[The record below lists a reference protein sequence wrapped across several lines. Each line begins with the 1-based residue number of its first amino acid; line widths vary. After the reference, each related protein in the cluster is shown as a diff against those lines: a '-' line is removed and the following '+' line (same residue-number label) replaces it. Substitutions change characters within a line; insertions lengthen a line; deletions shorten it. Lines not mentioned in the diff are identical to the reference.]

1 MKTPPLLPALCLAAS
16 LSTTLSAAS
25 PSLTI
30 YNQSFAVVRDTVP
43 LDLKKGI
50 NEVSFDGAT
59 LRLEPDSVILRDS
72 SGAPLQILEQNYR
85 NDPVTQRL
93 LLSLFEG
100 KEIDF
105 AVHEQQKPDHV
116 VKGKVIRSGYVPQ
129 GGASGGAG
137 MEEPIIET
145 EGKIRFQLPGE
156 PLFPSL
162 GDDTILKPRLAWKI
176 QVPKEVQTSAE
187 LGYVTGGFSWEASY
201 NLVAPE
207 KGEKLDLIG
216 WVTMDNQSGR
226 EFREAKVNLMAGD
239 VNKIAPPAR
248 YERNAMRSMSMVS
261 DAASAVT
268 EKTFDEYHLYTLERP
283 VTLRDHEKVQVEFL
297 HASGVA
303 SEVIYTY
310 DGAAGLLPGSSG
322 GPLLEG
328 GINPEGNRKITVTR
342 EFKNT
347 KENGLGIPLP
357 KGKMRLY
364 RTNGTQLEFTG
375 ENTIDHTPKDETV
388 RIETGEAFDLV
399 GERKRTDFK
408 VDMANHWLEET
419 FEITLRNHKKDS
431 VSVRVVEHL
440 FRWVNWQITQN
451 SDPFVKKDAQT
462 IEFRVPLKPDEEK
475 KLTYK
480 VRYTW

>member
-1 MKTPPLLPALCLAAS
+1 
-16 LSTTLSAAS
+16 
-25 PSLTI
+25 
-30 YNQSFAVVRDTVP
+30 
-43 LDLKKGI
+43 
-50 NEVSFDGAT
+50 
-59 LRLEPDSVILRDS
+59 
-72 SGAPLQILEQNYR
+72 
-85 NDPVTQRL
+85 
-93 LLSLFEG
+93 
-100 KEIDF
+100 
-105 AVHEQQKPDHV
+105 
-116 VKGKVIRSGYVPQ
+116 
-129 GGASGGAG
+129 
-137 MEEPIIET
+137 
-145 EGKIRFQLPGE
+145 
-156 PLFPSL
+156 
-162 GDDTILKPRLAWKI
+162 
-176 QVPKEVQTSAE
+176 
-187 LGYVTGGFSWEASY
+187 
-201 NLVAPE
+201 
-207 KGEKLDLIG
+207 
-216 WVTMDNQSGR
+216 MDNQSGR

-248 YERNAMRSMSMVS
+248 YERKAMRAMAMVA

-297 HASGVA
+297 HASAVA

-342 EFKNT
+342 EFKNS

-408 VDMANHWLEET
+408 ADMANHWLEET
-419 FEITLRNHKKDS
+419 FEITLRNHKKES
-431 VSVRVVEHL
+431 VTVRVVEHL

-462 IEFRVPLKPDEEK
+462 IEFRVPLKPNEEK

>member
-1 MKTPPLLPALCLAAS
+1 MNPSRFLAALFLAAS
-16 LSTTLSAAS
+16 LPSLLRAAP

-30 YNQSFAVVRDTVP
+30 YNQDFAVVRDAVP
-43 LDLKKGI
+43 LDLKQGI
-50 NEVSFDGAT
+50 NEVTFDGAT
-59 LRLEPDSVILRDS
+59 LRLEPDSVILRDA
-72 SGAPLQILEQNYR
+72 SGAPLRILEQNYR
-85 NDPVTQRL
+85 NDPVSQRF

-105 AVHEQQKPDHV
+105 AVHEQQKPDRV

-129 GGASGGAG
+129 GASGGQG
-137 MEEPIIET
+137 MEEPIIQT
-145 EGKIRFQLPGE
+145 EGKIRFKLPGE

-176 QVPKEVQTSAE
+176 EAPKALKTSAE
-187 LGYVTGGFSWEASY
+187 LGYVTGGLSWEASY

-226 EFREAKVNLMAGD
+226 EFRDAKVALMAGD
-239 VNKIAPPAR
+239 VNKVAPAPAF
-248 YERNAMRSMSMVS
+248 AMKVGRAMSMVA
-261 DAASAVT
+261 DAAPAVT

-283 VTLRDHEKVQVEFL
+283 VTLHDHGKVQVEFL
-297 HASGVA
+297 HAAGVD

-310 DGAAGLLPGSSG
+310 DGAAGLLPDASSG
-322 GPLLEG
+322 RPLLEG
-328 GINPEGNRKITVTR
+328 EINPEGNRKITVTR
-342 EFKNT
+342 EFRNT

-364 RTNGTQLEFTG
+364 RANGAQLEFTG

-388 RIETGEAFDLV
+388 RIKTGEAFDLT
-399 GERKRTDFK
+399 GARKRTDFK
-408 VDMANHWLEET
+408 TDMANHWMEES
-419 FEITLRNHKKDS
+419 FEITLRNHKKET
-431 VSVRVVEHL
+431 VTVRVVEHL
-440 FRWVNWQITQN
+440 FRWMNWQIKQQ
-451 SDPFVKKDAQT
+451 SDPFAKKDAQT
-462 IEFRVPLKPDEEK
+462 IDFRIQLKPDEEK

-480 VRYTW
+480 VRYSW

>member
-50 NEVSFDGAT
+50 NAVSFDGAP

-105 AVHEQQKPDHV
+105 AVHEQQKPDHL

-176 QVPKEVQTSAE
+176 QVPKEMKTSAE

-248 YERNAMRSMSMVS
+248 YERKAMRAMAMVA

-310 DGAAGLLPGSSG
+310 DGTAGLLPGSSG

-342 EFKNT
+342 EFKNS

-408 VDMANHWLEET
+408 ADMANHWLEET

-431 VSVRVVEHL
+431 VSVRMVEHL

>member
-1 MKTPPLLPALCLAAS
+1 MKTLLLPSLGIALAWTAILH
-16 LSTTLSAAS
+16 AAS

-30 YNQSFAVVRDTVP
+30 YNQDFAVVRDTVP
-43 LDLKKGI
+43 LELKKGV
-50 NEVSFDGAT
+50 NEVTFDGAT
-59 LRLEPDSVILRDS
+59 LRLEPDSVILRDA

-85 NDPVTQRL
+85 NDPVSQRL

-105 AVHEQQKPDHV
+105 AVHEQQKPDRV
-116 VKGKVIRSGYVPQ
+116 VKGRVIRSGYLPQ
-129 GGASGGAG
+129 GASGGDG
-137 MEEPIIET
+137 MQEPIIET
-145 EGKIRFQLPGE
+145 EGKIRFKLPGE

-176 QVPKEVQTSAE
+176 QVSKEMKTSAE
-187 LGYVTGGFSWEASY
+187 LGYVTGGLSWEASY

-226 EFREAKVNLMAGD
+226 EFRDAKVNLMAGD
-239 VNKIAPPAR
+239 VNKIAPPVPFVMKGAR
-248 YERNAMRSMSMVS
+248 AMAMVA
-261 DAASAVT
+261 DAAPAVT
-268 EKTFDEYHLYTLERP
+268 EKAFDEYHLYTMERP

-310 DGAAGLLPGSSG
+310 DGAAGMLPASSG
-322 GPLLEG
+322 RPLLEG
-328 GINPEGNRKITVTR
+328 GINPECNGKITVTR
-342 EFKNT
+342 EFRNT

-364 RTNGTQLEFTG
+364 RANGAQLEFTG
-375 ENTIDHTPKDETV
+375 ENKIDHTPKDETV

-399 GERKRTDFK
+399 GERKRTGFK
-408 VDMANHWLEET
+408 ADLANHWLEET
-419 FEITLRNHKKDS
+419 FEITLRNHKKES
-431 VSVRVVEHL
+431 VSVRVIEHL
-440 FRWVNWQITQN
+440 FRWTNWQITQN
-451 SDPFVKKDAQT
+451 SDPFGKKDAQT
-462 IEFRVPLKPDEEK
+462 VEFHLPLKPDQEK
-475 KLTYK
+475 KLLYK
-480 VRYTW
+480 VRYSW